1 MNYDQLP
8 AKVTLWANRFI
19 AAVMLALL
27 FLLPTIMDWY
37 STIRPLSHAAKLALL
52 IAFYCCAVFVMAAL
66 WGLDRL
72 LRNILNAQV
81 FIRDNVRCIRL
92 VRLCCAAVCLICIPA
107 AFFYLPLVFFVLI
120 MGFLCLVVGV
130 VCQVMKAA
138 VTIREENDLTI

>member
-1 MNYDQLP
+1 MFKKPSAARVALF
-8 AKVTLWANRFI
+8 ANRLNLTL
-19 AAVMLALL
+19 VLL
-27 FLLPTIMDWY
+27 FIPALPFLMEWY
-37 STIRPLSHAAKLALL
+37 CTVQPLARRAYWAVI